1 MTQGELLDARFQF
14 RYHNYK
20 SVFNQLDILNRCRSG
35 LTELRL
41 TPTPDNKSFD
51 VKYDIDYSKIDA
63 IQVKDLLNENSNN
76 YYSDSKD
83 EAASEILL
91 KLQHDFENEES
102 KK

>member
-20 SVFNQLDILNRCRSG
+20 SVFNQLDILNRLRCG
-35 LTELRL
+35 LTDLRL

-51 VKYDIDYSKIDA
+51 LKYDLDYSKIDA
-63 IQVKDLLNENSNN
+63 IQVKDLLNENPNN
-76 YYSDSKD
+76 FCSDKGK
-83 EAASEILL
+83 AASEILL
-91 KLQHDFENEES
+91 KLQHDFETEES